1 MARRLTASDAV
12 YGIHA
17 VRSAVSRDAA
27 GITEVWVQDHDGR
40 VRGRLAEL
48 LTEIEAA
55 GIAVR
60 SKTRADLDHAVG
72 DVRHQGIVALVAA
85 SALPEVSEAGL
96 AGFIEGLSAPPLLL
110 VLDGVQDPHNL
121 GACLRTADGAGVQM
135 VIAPKDNAVGITPVV
150 RKVASGAA
158 EVVPLLQV
166 TNLARTLR
174 GLQNLGVWL
183 VGADASP
190 EAASVYKTDLS
201 GPIALVLGAEGRGLR
216 QKTRGLCDFLVEI
229 PMAGSVSSLN
239 VSVATG
245 VLLYEAVRQRR
256 PSLPS

>member
-1 MARRLTASDAV
+1 MARRMMGSDVV

-27 GITEVWVQDHDGR
+27 AITEVWVQDQDAR
-40 VRGRLAEL
+40 ARGRLGEL
-48 LTEIEAA
+48 LTEIAAA

-60 SKTRADLDHAVG
+60 SKTRGDLEKALG
-72 DVRHQGIVALVAA
+72 DVRHQGIVALTAP
-85 SALPEVSEAGL
+85 SAPLPLVTEADL
-96 AGFIEGLSAPPLLL
+96 PSFVEGLSAPPLLL

-121 GACLRTADGAGVQM
+121 GACLRTADGAGVQL
-135 VIAPKDNAVGITPVV
+135 VITPKDNAVGITPVV

-158 EVVPLLQV
+158 EVIPLLQV

-174 GLQNLGVWL
+174 GLQDMGIWL

-190 EAASVYKTDLS
+190 ESASVYETDLS
-201 GPIALVLGAEGRGLR
+201 GPVALVLGAEGRGLR

-256 PSLPS
+256 PKT